1 MKKRMF
7 FMLLL
12 MTVFIG
18 IIGFVKYSQIRTA
31 IAQGSSFQ
39 PPPEAVTTIVAQLEE
54 WPTTLRAI
62 GSVEAVNGVTVSAD
76 MPGIVDKV
84 LFDSGD
90 RVKTGQVLVRL
101 DASQERAQLASAE
114 AASHLSGLNFKRIKD
129 LRERNVTSEA
139 EYDRFEAESK
149 QAEGRVGEIRAMIER
164 KVIRAPFAGVLG
176 IRHVNVGQYLNGGDP
191 VVPLQAL
198 DKVYVN
204 FSVPQQELARLA
216 PGVAVSVSL
225 EGTDSTEFQ
234 GRITAIN
241 TVVDEATR
249 NVEIQATF
257 DNPSGR
263 LVPGMFV
270 EARVNLGNQAPFVT
284 LPTTAI
290 NYAPYGNSVFVVE
303 DMPGPGGK
311 TYKGARQQFVTLGES
326 RGDLV
331 AVLSGIKAGDE
342 IITSGVFKLRPGAA
356 VEVNNAVRPGESA
369 TPKPGDS

>member
-31 IAQGSSFQ
+31 IAQGASFQ